1 MLTVSQLSKRGSVS
15 PHVIRYY
22 ARIQLLEPA
31 RHPENG
37 YRLFSNDDVGRLR
50 FIRKAQ
56 RLGYTLEEIR
66 GFLKLQSEG
75 KSPCHQVRGVLK
87 RRLEDNRAKIA
98 ELLVLQQRM
107 ERALAIWESL
117 PDPHEGSDGWW
128 RLIEAAGAEAE
139 AT

>member
-37 YRLFSNDDVGRLR
+37 YKLFSADDLGRLR

-66 GFLKLQSEG
+66 RFLKLQREG
-75 KSPCHQVRGVLK
+75 KSPCHAVRAVLK
-87 RRLEDNRAKIA
+87 QRLENNRAKIA
-98 ELLVLQQRM
+98 ELVALQRRM
-107 ERALAIWESL
+107 ERALQIWESL
-117 PDPHEGSDGWW
+117 PDHDGNDGWC
-128 RLIEAAGAEAE
+128 RLIEAAAGEAE
-139 AT
+139 TA